1 MKKFAEVESTRQAYH
16 ATPNRNSVHRSA
28 AIFPIKDTRRYS
40 TNLTF
45 LNHWKIKRGIPEIG
59 ARHTLRDEE
68 GRRLGQ
74 VCFVLDKSKTYS
86 FDLEEVGA
94 AAGVE
99 ALPGEGTWEV
109 EFFSARNLFIPYPA
123 VVMNTFNGSFFNQV
137 HAYARTL
144 SDADEDARV
153 NQIQVRES
161 CIDVVVDGATD
172 TFVELINGPARIDS
186 EMTFTLV
193 DQGSRK
199 TDRTVPFVASPYAK
213 RTYHLSEVF
222 GGDLP
227 PTRLD
232 RSLFIRQPR
241 MEMLFSRVFGG
252 CIRKEDGAFSANH
265 SYYDNGEVQEYW
277 TVKPELAAHSSKN
290 FPLFEGLGLV
300 LRLYPIL
307 SPCPLAFH
315 VALYDASGR
324 HLETVKEAACVE
336 EGSSRII
343 ELDLGALGR
352 RTGARSAEVFVTPK
366 DGDKV
371 PMRIAFQVCYGSGR
385 GLTSSINISLLSP
398 YVFAPGGK
406 TGKSWFE
413 VVGHPDIENRVGL
426 YHTAPIPD
434 EEDREV
440 KAVLY
445 RTADEST
452 LTATLRLHGKQAW
465 SGELDALFPG
475 YREFLG
481 GRNGFLYAES
491 GSQFLRGLTIQTHRT
506 TGHTSGEHSF

>member
-1 MKKFAEVESTRQAYH
+1 VKKFAEVESTRRAYH
-16 ATPNRNSVHRSA
+16 ATPDRNSVHRSA
-28 AIFPIKDTRRYS
+28 TTFPIKQTSLYR
-40 TNLTF
+40 TNVTF
-45 LNHWKIKRGIPEIG
+45 LNHWKIKRGILEVG
-59 ARHTLRDEE
+59 ARHTLRDEG

-74 VCFVLDKSKTYS
+74 VCFVLDKSKAYS
-86 FDLEEVGA
+86 FDLEEVGS

-99 ALPGEGTWEV
+99 VLPGEGTWEV

-123 VVMNTFNGSFFNQV
+123 VIMNTFNRSFFNQV

-144 SDADEDARV
+144 SDAEEDAQV

-161 CIDVVVDGATD
+161 CIDVIIDDETD
-172 TFVELINGPARIDS
+172 TFVELINGPTQTDS
-186 EMTFTLV
+186 HVLFTIV
-193 DQGSRK
+193 DQKGRVIE
-199 TDRTVPFVASPYAK
+199 RTVPFVTGPHAK
-213 RTYHLSEVF
+213 RTYLLSKVF
-222 GGDLP
+222 GADLP
-227 PTRLD
+227 ATRLD
-232 RSLFIRQPR
+232 RTLFIHQPR
-241 MEMLFSRVFGG
+241 MEMFFSRVWGG
-252 CIRKEDGAFSANH
+252 TIRRVDGAFSANH
-265 SYYDNGEVQEYW
+265 SYYDNGATEEYW
-277 TVKPELAAHSSKN
+277 TITPTVMAHSSKN
-290 FPLFEGLGLV
+290 FPLFEALDLV
-300 LRLYPIL
+300 LRLYPIM
-307 SPCPLAFH
+307 SPCDLVFH
-315 VALYDASGR
+315 VALYDGR
-324 HLETVKEAACVE
+324 GRCLKTVREVAAVQA
-336 EGSSRII
+336 GSARII
-343 ELDLGALGR
+343 EIDLGVLGR
-352 RTGARSAEVFVTPK
+352 ETGARSAEVFVTPR

-426 YHTAPIPD
+426 YHTAPLPD

-475 YREFLG
+475 YQEFLG
-481 GRNGFLYAES
+481 GQNGFLYAES
-491 GSQFLRGLTIQTHRT
+491 GSQFLRGLTIQTHRK